1 MMLVAVL
8 SLSGLFQDH
17 MVLQRDRAN
26 PIWGTD
32 RPRQTITLTVEGAPR
47 VVTASTIADEHG
59 RWTLHCPSLPAGGP
73 YRLRVSGSSE
83 RVLEDVLV
91 GDVWI
96 ASGQSNMQFPV
107 GGVID
112 AGQEVRDAQFPAI
125 RIAKVPQRTAMT
137 PATDVQ
143 VEWKLATPK
152 DAAEFTAVGYFFA
165 REIHRSQRVP
175 VGVIDASWGGTRV
188 EAWASAAG
196 LRSAWPGVEV
206 ELAHLA
212 ATASEVPKI
221 QADYHQAIQRWVMAE
236 FPQDPENVGFARGWA
251 APDCDDRAWTNI
263 ELPATIQ
270 SAGHAD
276 NGIFW
281 FRRELDLPVESAG
294 RDLVLELGA
303 IDDRDHTYFN
313 GELVGHTGIET
324 PNGHEVLR
332 RYTVPGRLVRAGRNV
347 IAVRVFDHYG
357 LGGFMGP
364 ARALVASSG
373 DFNQPLAGPWRWQVE
388 RTIPKVPDSVF
399 ATCPPP
405 PPEINFQNQ
414 PAALF
419 NGMIAPLIPFG
430 LRGFIWYQ
438 GESNVGQHDSY
449 QARFTAL
456 IRDWRGRWG
465 QGQLPFYFVQIAN
478 FEQNGLWPQ
487 LREAQTRTL
496 AEPATGMAVTI
507 DIGDPRD
514 IHPRNKQDVGR
525 RLALLARTGTYGETE
540 IVAAGPTLA
549 RVEIDGAEARIHWNS
564 ARGLR
569 TRDGAAEVLG
579 FELAGADG
587 KFHRATARIN
597 GETVIVTAAAVP
609 APHHVRYAWT
619 DSPATNLVNDAGL
632 PAAPFRTDAY

>member
-1 MMLVAVL
+1 MILVAVL

-17 MVLQRDRAN
+17 MVIQRDRTN
-26 PIWGTD
+26 PIWGSD
-32 RPRQTITLTVEGAPR
+32 RPRQTVTLNVEGAPHAIS
-47 VVTASTIADEHG
+47 ASTIADESG
-59 RWTLHCPSLPAGGP
+59 RWTLHCPVLPAGGP

-112 AGQEVRDAQFPAI
+112 AAKEVHEAQFPAI
-125 RIAKVPQRTAMT
+125 RIAKVPQRAAMT
-137 PATDVQ
+137 AATDVQ

-165 REIHRSQRVP
+165 REIHRSQGVP
-175 VGVIDASWGGTRV
+175 IGVIDASWGGTRV
-188 EAWASAAG
+188 EAWASPEG
-196 LRSAWPGVEV
+196 LRAVWPGVET

-212 ATASEVPKI
+212 ATAPERPKI
-221 QADYHQAIQRWVMAE
+221 QADYHRAVQAWAATA
-236 FPQDPENVGFARGWA
+236 FPQDNENLGEARGWA
-251 APDCDDRAWTNI
+251 AMDHDDHTWPNI
-263 ELPATIQ
+263 NLPATVQ
-270 SAGHAD
+270 SAGHTD

-281 FRRELDLPVESAG
+281 FRRTIEVPAASAG

-313 GELVGHTGIET
+313 GELVGQIGLET

-332 RYTVPGRLVRAGRNV
+332 RYTVPGRLVRTGRNV

-364 ARALVASSG
+364 VRALQVHSS
-373 DFNQPLAGPWRWQVE
+373 DFAQTLAGPWRWQVE

-405 PPEINFQNQ
+405 PPEVNVQNQ

-419 NGMIAPLIPFG
+419 NGMIAPLIPCG

-478 FEQNGLWPQ
+478 FEQNGLWPY

-507 DIGDPRD
+507 DIGDPSD
-514 IHPRNKQDVGR
+514 IHPRNKQEVGR
-525 RLALLARTGTYGETE
+525 RLALLARAGTFRETDL
-540 IVAAGPTLA
+540 VATGPTLA
-549 RVEIDGAEARIHWNS
+549 HVETDGAAARVRWQS
-564 ARGLR
+564 AHGLR
-569 TRDGAAEVLG
+569 TRDGADAVLG

-587 KFHRATARIN
+587 IFHQAAARIA
-597 GETVIVTAAAVP
+597 GDSVIVTSAAVP
-609 APHHVRYAWT
+609 APSHVRYAWA
-619 DSPATNLVNDAGL
+619 DSPATNLVNSAGL

>member
-47 VVTASTIADEHG
+47 AVTASTIADEHG

-125 RIAKVPQRTAMT
+125 RIAKVPQRPAMT

-221 QADYHQAIQRWVMAE
+221 QADHHQAIQRWVMAE

-281 FRRELDLPVESAG
+281 FRRELDLPGESAG
-294 RDLVLELGA
+294 RDLLLELGA

-373 DFNQPLAGPWRWQVE
+373 DFNQSLAGPWRWQVE

-419 NGMIAPLIPFG
+419 NGMIAPLVPFG

-525 RLALLARTGTYGETE
+525 RLALLARAGTYEETD
-540 IVAAGPTLA
+540 IVATGPTLA
-549 RVEIDGAEARIHWNS
+549 RVQIDGAEARIHWNS
-564 ARGLR
+564 ARGLH
-569 TRDGAAEVLG
+569 TRDGAADVLG

-609 APHHVRYAWT
+609 APQHVRYAWA

>member
-8 SLSGLFQDH
+8 SLSGLFQNH
-17 MVLQRDRAN
+17 MVLQRDRTN
-26 PIWGTD
+26 PIWGAD
-32 RPRQTITLTVEGAPR
+32 HPRQTITLTVEGAPQAI
-47 VVTASTIADEHG
+47 TASTVADATG
-59 RWTLHCPSLPAGGP
+59 RWTLHCPALPAGGP
-73 YRLRVSGSSE
+73 YRLRIAGSSE
-83 RVLEDVLV
+83 RMLEDVLV

-107 GGVID
+107 GGALD
-112 AGQEVRDAQFPAI
+112 AAQEVRDAQFASI
-125 RIAKVPQRTAMT
+125 RIAKVPQRTATT
-137 PATDVQ
+137 PAADVQ
-143 VEWKLATPK
+143 VEWRLATPK

-165 REIHRSQRVP
+165 REIHRSQGVP
-175 VGVIDASWGGTRV
+175 IGVIDASWGGTRV
-188 EAWASAAG
+188 EAWASPEG
-196 LRSAWPGVEV
+196 LRAVWPGVEA
-206 ELAHLA
+206 ELSHLDA
-212 ATASEVPKI
+212 NASAVPKI
-221 QADYHQAIQRWVMAE
+221 QADYQHAMQQWISTA
-236 FPQDPENVGFARGWA
+236 FPPDTENLGFGRGWA
-251 APDCDDRAWTNI
+251 APNCDDRAWAKI
-263 ELPATIQ
+263 ALPATVQ

-281 FRRELDLPVESAG
+281 FRRTLELPPAVAG

-313 GELVGHTGIET
+313 GELVGRTDIDT
-324 PNGHEVLR
+324 PNCHEVLR
-332 RYTVPGRLVRAGRNV
+332 RYTVPGRLVRAGRNA

-364 ARALVASSG
+364 ARALVARSG
-373 DFNQPLAGPWRWQVE
+373 AHEQSLDGDWRWQVE

-399 ATCPPP
+399 ATQPPP

-419 NGMIAPLIPFG
+419 HGMIAPLIPFG

-449 QARFTAL
+449 HLRFTAL

-496 AEPATGMAVTI
+496 AEPETGMAVTI
-507 DIGDPRD
+507 DIGDARD

-525 RLALLARTGTYGETE
+525 RLALLARAGTYREHDV
-540 IVAAGPTLA
+540 VATGPTLA
-549 RVEIDGAEARIHWNS
+549 RVEIDGAS
-564 ARGLR
+564 ARVHWHSALGLH
-569 TRDGAAEVLG
+569 TLDGEPTVLG

-587 KFHRATARIN
+587 KFRRATARLS
-597 GETVIVTAAAVP
+597 GETVIVTCAEVP
-609 APHHVRYAWT
+609 APQHVRYAWA
-619 DSPATNLVNDAGL
+619 DSPATNLANRAGL